1 MKKNKNK
8 VCGLEIPPFTVM
20 LSIVG
25 GMAQGWMGAILGA
38 LFGMALDT
46 LHPR

>member
-1 MKKNKNK
+1 MKKRK
-8 VCGLEIPPFTVM
+8 VLGLDIPPFTVM
-20 LSIVG
+20 LSVVG
-25 GMAQGWMGAILGA
+25 GLAQGWPGAIAGA